1 MFLSLNG
8 RDRILIYINT
18 SDKIKITETLTPP
31 QKKNPLAYL
40 NYFHGSRIQPFCLF
54 LDFVLYGVVYLIT
67 HKPKAHNIVLYFCK
81 TKRFFILRTIIE
93 QIRTKT
99 SKDDYLPIPPCHKV
113 LFPLLYHSNLT
124 MITIFNVL
132 MNYIFLITSIYSYI
146 SFCGTHAR
154 EFLRM
159 LYASNLH
166 CNSYKQFLHQP
177 LCLFCFDVNKT
188 LQKRSLSFT
197 EIPESTKCF
206 VSPISENL
214 LTVKIPDT

>member
-1 MFLSLNG
+1 M
-8 RDRILIYINT
+8 
-18 SDKIKITETLTPP
+18 
-31 QKKNPLAYL
+31 AYL

-54 LDFVLYGVVYLIT
+54 LDFVLYSVVDLIT

-132 MNYIFLITSIYSYI
+132 MNYIFLITYPFIVIFHFVEHMQGSSYACYMQATYTVTAI
-146 SFCGTHAR
+146 
-154 EFLRM
+154 
-159 LYASNLH
+159 
-166 CNSYKQFLHQP
+166 NS
-177 LCLFCFDVNKT
+177 
-188 LQKRSLSFT
+188 SFT
-197 EIPESTKCF
+197 SLF
-206 VSPISENL
+206 VFFVLMLIKLYKNAACHL
-214 LTVKIPDT
+214 LRYQKAQSALSLPYLKIY